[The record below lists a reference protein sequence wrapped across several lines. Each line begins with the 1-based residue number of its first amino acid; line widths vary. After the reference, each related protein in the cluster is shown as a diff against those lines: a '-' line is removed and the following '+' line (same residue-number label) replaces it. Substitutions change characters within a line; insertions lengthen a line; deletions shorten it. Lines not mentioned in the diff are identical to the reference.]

1 VLLRGQ
7 RRLGERHDKKASE
20 RQSPPPAL
28 ELRGDLKPA
37 GKELR
42 GRLPSARPSPSLQ
55 LATKLASAC
64 AAFTT
69 SWSSGARVP
78 LSPGLPSVTSS
89 GGRPLPTSALQTACR
104 SGPRP
109 RLVRSIQMRVRRSVS
124 APSSPLPRA
133 RTRVSAVG
141 GPSRNV
147 CNGTSP
153 SKSSSPCVDV
163 LPCFRTTFAAG
174 SCGCGRTIRLSSRS
188 SATKPRG
195 LPLS

>member
-1 VLLRGQ
+1 MPPTLRRMCTQKSSSGSESPTGTSVCAECTSAQPRKNVSPSSSGLQDASECAGRMKLLILTCPSMQSFRNGKPADARASLVPEVLLRGQ
-7 RRLGERHDKKASE
+7 RLLGERHDKKASE
-20 RQSPPPAL
+20 RQRPPPAL
-28 ELRGDLKPA
+28 ELRCDLKPA

-42 GRLPSARPSPSLQ
+42 GRLQSARPSPSPR

-109 RLVRSIQMRVRRSVS
+109 
-124 APSSPLPRA
+124 
-133 RTRVSAVG
+133 
-141 GPSRNV
+141 
-147 CNGTSP
+147 
-153 SKSSSPCVDV
+153 
-163 LPCFRTTFAAG
+163 
-174 SCGCGRTIRLSSRS
+174 
-188 SATKPRG
+188 
-195 LPLS
+195 